1 MHYHQKSEK
10 QNFKCADCDK
20 TFFSQRRLLK
30 HVQALHLSKEKQDL
44 IAENNEKTMTV
55 SKTSQNDLFS
65 KDLEANMDLG
75 ESETKDKHEWTDWII
90 KCI

>member
-44 IAENNEKTMTV
+44 IAENNEKTMTD
-55 SKTSQNDLFS
+55 SETTKNDLS
-65 KDLEANMDLG
+65 PKDLEENMALG

-90 KCI
+90 QCI